1 MRIKLIF
8 PIALLGHHR
17 LPDQNKKKIRDSVLK
32 IIISHGGAKRSYKV
46 LYIFRKLNSSGFQNY
61 IAFLYLYII
70 YENINR
76 KP

>member
-1 MRIKLIF
+1 MTLLSANQNAYIF
-8 PIALLGHHR
+8 RANDKYIY
-17 LPDQNKKKIRDSVLK
+17 IY
-32 IIISHGGAKRSYKV
+32 IYKV